1 MGTRPARRSRSPEL
15 KHPPSPVTRWPGFR
29 AAESRSSTLPA
40 MSVDLSG
47 EITAI
52 ATAVLAAFA
61 IVTAWYARRA
71 FGWRGRG
78 ARAGAV
84 AGPVR
89 RGPRAL
95 AGAGRER
102 AH

>member
-1 MGTRPARRSRSPEL
+1 
-15 KHPPSPVTRWPGFR
+15 
-29 AAESRSSTLPA
+29 

-52 ATAVLAAFA
+52 ATAVLATFA

-78 ARAGAV
+78 LG
-84 AGPVR
+84 GSG
-89 RGPRAL
+89 RGPGPTRSWAL

>member
-1 MGTRPARRSRSPEL
+1 
-15 KHPPSPVTRWPGFR
+15 
-29 AAESRSSTLPA
+29 

-52 ATAVLAAFA
+52 ATAVLATFA

-78 ARAGAV
+78 F
-84 AGPVR
+84 
-89 RGPRAL
+89 
-95 AGAGRER
+95 GRER
-102 AH
+102 SRAQSDAVLGSGRRGAGARTLESRASLPVGSTDD